1 MAQRSPTADGAGAN
15 SGRGA
20 AVPLAPLALSF
31 ACVGANGVATIAAD
45 TVFLSRFSLG
55 ELSRLIAV
63 AATLRVVLAFAYSS
77 WSARLERRGAGR
89 TAEVGAL
96 LGTAGALL
104 AGASVLHLDEPA
116 VDWAVSLVAL
126 TVPSL
131 LPLVAFN
138 ATTEGLDARHAKRLL
153 PLVAAAATGGA
164 IVLGA
169 VAGPLARV
177 GGPAALAATGALLA
191 VFATWLL
198 GRMSAGRA
206 AAPPASAEAVDVSAP
221 LSALLRVPAVRVVL
235 GFATCGSVV
244 TAFAEFAFKAAMKD
258 AYSGADLASKL
269 GLFTLVSN
277 AVVLALQIFGT
288 SRLVARLGVGRAIVV
303 GPFVLAATTSMAF
316 LLGPVAGTSL
326 VRLGEL
332 SVRYGLGNSLL
343 DVLLVPLRREVR
355 SRAKV
360 LVKGLAS
367 PAGAIFAGVVLA
379 LFGDA
384 GPPPFAQLG
393 FVLGTSALLF
403 VVVRGAPRAYAEAL
417 AGSLAKDRR
426 ALEVSP
432 EAALVFRASVRQE
445 LERLVGVGRDADAEV
460 LLELMTER
468 FFQIEDVSPAFRS
481 SDRTLREAAVL
492 AALRLAGPAG
502 GARLLAVVPADRDP
516 SIEELVLRVARERGG
531 EPTPERL
538 GRGLAL
544 AGSSTPAEAALWA
557 ECELAT
563 CLAASRAARAGD
575 TSAKQRVDQHTKN
588 LRKAVRD
595 GAAATKAAA
604 LSALGRLG
612 DRRAERDVFTALAT
626 PDRVVFR
633 EAARAAILLDSPGT
647 VGLLVARL
655 ATGPFAG
662 EATRALALAGPRAV
676 GELIL
681 ALPVSQGEGAVAPT
695 AVAEGR
701 TMSGTI
707 RAARAL
713 ARIGGPAARAVLPRF
728 LEVGHRARVALARS
742 FGSTSFD
749 LATGEQREQICAAIR
764 TLREYGAAL
773 VEQRRASRH
782 ARVVAEIDRRLRDS
796 VQAVF
801 DLVTPL
807 AGRRTT
813 GDARARLKD
822 PSRRANV
829 LELLETVLPS
839 PLGAEVAAFVS
850 LSVDVAGPPGG
861 PRGVEVALEGTDA
874 RRPGPPLS
882 GWLEKVSRHCENAL
896 PSSDPMGSI
905 LDRVVLL
912 KGVGLFSELS
922 GEELYPVAEIASL
935 ERRAAG
941 EVVVEQGAPSDAL
954 YVVVRGTLDV
964 LKDGAPVA
972 LLAAP
977 QTFGELGVLD
987 AEPRAATVRAKTE
1000 VELLRVPREELE
1012 ILLDESPELSRAI
1025 IRTLLGYVRSGGKP
1039 RVAPKPTSG
1048 PGGA

>member
-1 MAQRSPTADGAGAN
+1 MTADGLGVP
-15 SGRGA
+15 SGRGDA
-20 AVPLAPLALSF
+20 IPLAPLALSF
-31 ACVGANGVATIAAD
+31 CCVGANGVAGIAAD

-55 ELSRLIAV
+55 ELSRLIAT
-63 AATLRVVLAFAYSS
+63 AATLRVALAFAYSS
-77 WSARLERRGAGR
+77 WSVRLERRGAGR
-89 TAEVGAL
+89 AAEYGAL
-96 LGTAGALL
+96 FAAAASLVSGAGLL
-104 AGASVLHLDEPA
+104 QLQVPA
-116 VDWAVSLVAL
+116 IDWVVSLVAL

-138 ATTEGLDARHAKRLL
+138 ATTEGLDARNAKKLL
-153 PLVAAAATGGA
+153 PLVAAAATVGA

-169 VAGPLARV
+169 FAGPLARV
-177 GGPAALAATGALLA
+177 GGPAALAATGAGLA
-191 VFATWLL
+191 VFAGALL
-198 GRMSAGRA
+198 RGMSTGRVV
-206 AAPPASAEAVDVSAP
+206 APSSVPSSPGEVEP
-221 LSALLRVPAVRVVL
+221 LAHVLRVPAVRVVL
-235 GFATCGSVV
+235 GFAIGGSVLA
-244 TAFAEFAFKAAMKD
+244 AFAEFAFKAAMKD
-258 AYSGADLASKL
+258 AYSGPDLASKL

-277 AVVLALQIFGT
+277 AVVLVLQVFGT
-288 SRLVARLGVGRAIVV
+288 SRLVARLGVGRAIVL
-303 GPFVLAATTSMAF
+303 GPFVLAATTSAAF
-316 LLGPVAGTSL
+316 ALGPVAGTSL

-343 DVLLVPLRREVR
+343 DVLLVPLTRAAR

-367 PAGAIFAGVVLA
+367 PAGAIFAGAVLG

-384 GPPPFAQLG
+384 GPPYFAQLG
-393 FVLGTSALLF
+393 FVLGASALLF

-417 AGSLAKDRR
+417 AGSLSKDRR

-432 EAALVFRASVRQE
+432 EAALVFRAAVRRE
-445 LERLVGVGRDADAEV
+445 LERLVGLGRDADAEI

-468 FFQIEDVSPAFRS
+468 FFQLEDVAPAFSAS
-481 SDRTLREAAVL
+481 SRALREAALL
-492 AALRLAGPAG
+492 AAIRLAGPDG
-502 GARLLAVVPADRDP
+502 GARLLTVVPADPDP
-516 SIEELVLRVARERGG
+516 ELEELVLRVGRERGG
-531 EPTPERL
+531 VPPAERL

-544 AGSSTPAEAALWA
+544 ASSSGRSEAALWA

-563 CLAASRAARAGD
+563 CLAGSRAVRAGD
-575 TSAKQRVDQHTKN
+575 RSAQQRVDHHVKN
-588 LRKAVRD
+588 LRKAVRH
-595 GAAATKAAA
+595 GAPAMKAAA

-612 DRRAERDVFTALAT
+612 DRRAERDVFTALAV

-633 EAARAAILLDSPGT
+633 EAARASILLDAPGT

-695 AVAEGR
+695 AIAEGR

-728 LEVGHRARVALARS
+728 LELGHRARIALARS
-742 FGSTSFD
+742 FGATSRE
-749 LATGEQREQICAAIR
+749 LAKAEEREQICTAIR
-764 TLREYGAAL
+764 TLRDYGAAL
-773 VEQRRASRH
+773 IEQRRASRH
-782 ARVVAEIDRRLRDS
+782 GLVVEEIDRRLRDS
-796 VQAVF
+796 AQATF
-801 DLVTPL
+801 DLMTPL
-807 AGRRTT
+807 AGRRTIA
-813 GDARARLKD
+813 DARARLKD
-822 PSRRANV
+822 PGRRANV
-829 LELLETVLPS
+829 LELVETVLPS
-839 PLGAEVAAFVS
+839 PLGAEVAAFLALV
-850 LSVDVAGPPGG
+850 VDTPVQRDAGP
-861 PRGVEVALEGTDA
+861 AK
-874 RRPGPPLS
+874 PLS

-896 PSSDPMGSI
+896 PSSDPMASI

-912 KGVGLFSELS
+912 KSVGLFSELS
-922 GEELYPVAEIASL
+922 GEELYPVAEIATS
-935 ERRAAG
+935 ERRSAG
-941 EVVVEQGAPSDAL
+941 DVVVEQGAPSDAL
-954 YVVVRGTLDV
+954 YVVVQGTLEV
-964 LKDGAPVA
+964 VKDGRPVVM
-972 LLAAP
+972 LEAP

-1039 RVAPKPTSG
+1039 RVSLKPPSAQG
-1048 PGGA
+1048 DA